1 MTKKAW
7 IALDVEGQPLTLN
20 ELNRLLFDLLEAQE
34 AQPEALS
41 PQLWSTLRRNV
52 EWQLIQFRRTQKDN
66 DQTRWF
72 YVGRGLE
79 RGLGWDGAYEFAS
92 KALKHGPAAGSPAT
106 MKASYQKFE
115 KGLPPEKRRKR
126 TYRPQS

>member
-41 PQLWSTLRRNV
+41 PQLWSTLRRNI
-52 EWQLIQFRRTQKDN
+52 EWQLVQFRRTQEDK

-72 YVGRGLE
+72 YVGRGLA

-92 KALKHGPAAGSPAT
+92 KALKHGPAAGRPAT